1 MVAPNLLGRDECV
14 GVMVRVKLIV
24 LIHDTN

>member
-1 MVAPNLLGRDECV
+1 MVAPNLLGRDGCV
-14 GVMVRVKLIV
+14 GVMVRVNLII

>member
-14 GVMVRVKLIV
+14 GVMVRVSLII